1 MNKLSLFIKS
11 QIQKS
16 PSYHSMTKTTFAIAT
31 VLLMVMLSITLTA
44 AHADTSNPISFEA
57 LKNQLTALTET
68 LFEQKC
74 VPGMVVSGIDSQG
87 HVVCE
92 DKGADSMSVI
102 PFTTADMGYGTD
114 TEYVGTGHS
123 LISGINPI
131 IVPADGTITN
141 LVSRSNITPDPSES
155 FIVTLLKNG
164 KDTQL
169 SCTISSGEKTCN
181 DVDSVTVHTG
191 DAIEAKITSTV
202 STDPEPLYVNTSIL
216 FAQSN

>member
-1 MNKLSLFIKS
+1 
-11 QIQKS
+11 
-16 PSYHSMTKTTFAIAT
+16 
-31 VLLMVMLSITLTA
+31 
-44 AHADTSNPISFEA
+44 
-57 LKNQLTALTET
+57 
-68 LFEQKC
+68 
-74 VPGMVVSGIDSQG
+74 
-87 HVVCE
+87 
-92 DKGADSMSVI
+92 
-102 PFTTADMGYGTD
+102 
-114 TEYVGTGHS
+114 
-123 LISGINPI
+123 
-131 IVPADGTITN
+131 VPADGTITN

>member
-1 MNKLSLFIKS
+1 
-11 QIQKS
+11 
-16 PSYHSMTKTTFAIAT
+16 MTKTNFVMTT
-31 VLLMVMLSITLTA
+31 VLLMATISVALTT
-44 AHADTSNPISFEA
+44 AHADTSGAISLEM
-57 LKNQLTALTET
+57 LQNQLTALTET

-92 DKGADSMSVI
+92 DKRTDSDSMSVI

-131 IVPADGTITN
+131 IIPADGIITN
-141 LVSRSNITPDPSES
+141 LVSRANIEPDPNES

-164 KDTQL
+164 QETPL

-181 DVDSVTVHTG
+181 DVDSVNVRTG